1 MRNWKLRT
9 RLAALAGVLTMLVA
23 AVGAAGI
30 FGASSIEKALKSVY
44 EDRTLP
50 IEQLAEV
57 RDKLLRN
64 QNAVAA
70 AVLHPTAEEARTQL
84 QLIEANADAITKQW
98 DAYMATYLTPE
109 EKGLAAEF
117 VDVRGRFLAGAIKP
131 AMEALRNGDMKT
143 AQRISV
149 EVAPALYAK
158 VDKTLDDLMALQIRE
173 AKNLFQEAEATY
185 IRTRWGIGVGVV
197 LALVLSI
204 GLGTLVIRSVTR
216 QLGGEP
222 QQVVDIA
229 QAIAEGDLARPITVP
244 AGADASIVGAMA
256 QMQASLARTVGQV
269 RQSSDSIATGSAQI
283 ASGNQDL
290 SQRTEEQASNLE
302 QTAASME
309 QLNATVR
316 NNADTA
322 RQASQLAASA
332 SSAAA
337 KGGDVVGRVV
347 STMNDITDSSRK
359 IAEIIG
365 TIDGIA
371 FQTNILALN
380 AAVEA
385 ARAGE
390 QGRGFAVVAGEV
402 RALAQRSAEAAK
414 EIKSLI
420 GASVEKVDAGSQLV
434 GEAGRTMT
442 DIVQQVQ
449 RVSDL
454 INEIT
459 SATTEQT
466 SGIGQVNDAVTQL
479 DQMTQ
484 QNAAL
489 VEESAAAAESL
500 RTQAQQLVQ
509 AVAVFKVGDHVAAT
523 AAAPTARVALSSTAA
538 AKPTSGRA
546 SQQHRAAKPVAAA
559 PSAPAVWA
567 GADRRGPNRATNVAR
582 LPKAAA
588 TAASAETASSASTGT
603 GTDGE
608 WESF

>member
-1 MRNWKLRT
+1 MRNWKLKT

-23 AVGAAGI
+23 MVGAAGI
-30 FGASSIEKALKSVY
+30 YGASSIEQALRSVY
-44 EDRTLP
+44 EDRTVP
-50 IEQLAEV
+50 IGQLGEV
-57 RDKLLRN
+57 RDKMLRN
-64 QNAVAA
+64 QLAIATA
-70 AVLHPTAEEARTQL
+70 LLHPTAEETQK
-84 QLIEANADAITKQW
+84 QLKLVEANADAITRQW
-98 DAYMATYLTPE
+98 DAYMATYLTPD
-109 EKGLAAEF
+109 EKRLAAEF
-117 VDVRGRFLAGAIKP
+117 AEARGRFLAEAIKP
-131 AMEALRNGDMKT
+131 AMQALRSGDIKA
-143 AQRISV
+143 AQRISL
-149 EVAPALYAK
+149 EVTPALYDK
-158 VDKTLDDLMALQIRE
+158 VDKTLDELVALQIRE
-173 AKNLFQEAEATY
+173 AKALYESAEADY
-185 IRTRWGIGVGVV
+185 RRTRASIIAGVV
-197 LALVLSI
+197 LALLLAA
-204 GLGTLVIRSVTR
+204 GLGTVVIRSVTR

-222 QQVVDIA
+222 SEVVTLVN
-229 QAIAEGDLARPITVP
+229 AIAEGDLAHPIAVP
-244 AGADASIVGAMA
+244 AGADASVVGSMA
-256 QMQASLARTVGQV
+256 RMQAGLARTVGQV

-332 SSAAA
+332 SAAAA

-347 STMNDITDSSRK
+347 STMGDITDSSRK
-359 IAEIIG
+359 IAEIVG

-402 RALAQRSAEAAK
+402 RALAQRSADAAK

-420 GASVEKVDAGSQLV
+420 GTSVEKVDAGSQLV

-479 DQMTQ
+479 DQVTQ

-489 VEESAAAAESL
+489 VEQSAAAAESL
-500 RTQAQQLVQ
+500 KQQAQQLVQ
-509 AVAVFKVGDHVAAT
+509 AVAVFRIGAGSHVARPAQ
-523 AAAPTARVALSSTAA
+523 AAAGPVGAATESARAT
-538 AKPTSGRA
+538 RA
-546 SQQHRAAKPVAAA
+546 SPPKPHK
-559 PSAPAVWA
+559 PAVSARPDDA
-567 GADRRGPNRATNVAR
+567 GWRGAERRGPGRATNVAR
-582 LPKAAA
+582 LPKK
-588 TAASAETASSASTGT
+588 TAVAVPSASAMPARAD

>member
-1 MRNWKLRT
+1 MRTWRLST
-9 RLAALAGVLTMLVA
+9 RLATLAGALTILVA
-23 AVGAAGI
+23 AIGAAGVY
-30 FGASSIEKALKSVY
+30 GTSSIERALKSVY
-44 EDRTLP
+44 EDRTVP
-50 IEQLAEV
+50 IGQLGDV
-57 RDKLLRN
+57 RDMLLRN
-64 QNAVAA
+64 QQAIAVA
-70 AVLHPTAEEARTQL
+70 VLNPTAEEARTQL
-84 QLIEANADAITKQW
+84 QRIQGNADAITKQW

-117 VDVRGRFLAGAIKP
+117 IDVRGKFLAGAIKP
-131 AMEALRNGDMKT
+131 AMEALRSGDLKT
-143 AQRISV
+143 AQRVSV
-149 EVAPALYAK
+149 EIAPVLYAK
-158 VDKTLDDLMALQIRE
+158 VDSVLEKLVALQVRE
-173 AKNLFQEAEATY
+173 AKALYEQAEADFR
-185 IRTRWGIGVGVV
+185 RTLWSIVV
-197 LALVLSI
+197 CLGLALLISV
-204 GLGTLVIRSVTR
+204 GLGALVIRSVTR

-222 QQVVDIA
+222 NEVVDIA
-229 QAIAEGDLARPITVP
+229 RAIAEGDLAQSIAVP

-316 NNADTA
+316 SNADTA

-332 SSAAA
+332 STAAA

-347 STMNDITDSSRK
+347 STMNDITDSSRR
-359 IAEIIG
+359 IADIIG

-459 SATTEQT
+459 SATAEQT

-489 VEESAAAAESL
+489 VEQSAAAAESL

-509 AVAVFKVGDHVAAT
+509 AVAVFRIGAGTQVARPAQPAARPI
-523 AAAPTARVALSSTAA
+523 AAAAASARAT
-538 AKPTSGRA
+538 
-546 SQQHRAAKPVAAA
+546 RAAPPKPPKPAA
-559 PSAPAVWA
+559 SARLG
-567 GADRRGPNRATNVAR
+567 GASWSGTERRGPDRATNVAR
-582 LPKAAA
+582 LPMKTAAAA
-588 TAASAETASSASTGT
+588 TSAAAMPASADGT
-603 GTDGE
+603 DGTDGE